1 MLNIL
6 IALFNQAYS
15 VVTGPLTVLSIRI
28 IQLVYPPLPPQKKNA
43 PRHLCRSGSLLIVD
57 NAVDEFLALFSGKTL
72 EFIRAPDENSF
83 CPPLNLIEIFLL
95 LPCQPFLS
103 KEHYQRLN
111 QIVMKMVYAPVL
123 TLIAVYEAKY
133 FSLESPFFDHD
144 LLISLPC

>member
-1 MLNIL
+1 N
-6 IALFNQAYS
+6 
-15 VVTGPLTVLSIRI
+15 VPH
-28 IQLVYPPLPPQKKNA
+28 
-43 PRHLCRSGSLLIVD
+43 HLCRSRSLLIVD

-95 LPCQPFLS
+95 LPFQPFLS

-111 QIVMKMVYAPVL
+111 QIVMKIVYAPVL

-133 FSLESPFFDHD
+133 FPLKSPFLDRD
-144 LLISLPC
+144 LFNFCPLSYFAHLGESGLRWLWDQVDNR